1 MNSNQIRARLIE
13 KGRSFRQFA
22 MEHGYNPRN
31 VTQVVA
37 RWAGETRLPNGR
49 QAFAILHDLS
59 LEVGEE
65 LIHGLLSDD
74 ERKKLGPE
82 AAESRS
88 GNGQGET
95 RT

>member
-1 MNSNQIRARLIE
+1 MTPNQIRARLIE

-59 LEVGEE
+59 LEIGEE
-65 LIHGLLSDD
+65 LIPGLLNDD
-74 ERKKLGPE
+74 ERQSLSQTS
-82 AAESRS
+82 A
-88 GNGQGET
+88 GNGHH
-95 RT
+95 